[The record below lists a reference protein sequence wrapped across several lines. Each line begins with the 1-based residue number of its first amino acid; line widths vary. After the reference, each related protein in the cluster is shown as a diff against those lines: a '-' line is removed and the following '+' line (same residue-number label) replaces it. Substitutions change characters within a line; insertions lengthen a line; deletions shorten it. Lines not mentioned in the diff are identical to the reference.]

1 MEYEASHLPH
11 SANTKGI
18 QPTPDRLILT
28 GGKMSRIRGST
39 LVATIVTMLVM
50 AVGAITLAP
59 TAASASP
66 KKHYPPP
73 PPSLTV
79 DRGVV
84 KPGTT
89 VRATGRKYGSRERI
103 YVTVSFKPNNS
114 RHWRTVK
121 ATVIRADRNGKF
133 SIKIKLYSAGQVVI
147 TARGTSSHK
156 SASAFVY
163 VLNKRGGHG
172 GSWSIRPAAYSSPVA
187 AKPAPSESSTPGL
200 AVAGLAVLALTSGA
214 AITRKT
220 IRRRRKANPVA

>member
-1 MEYEASHLPH
+1 MEYEASPWLRFEN
-11 SANTKGI
+11 AKGI
-18 QPTPDRLILT
+18 RTYARRLILT

-39 LVATIVTMLVM
+39 LIATIVAMLV
-50 AVGAITLAP
+50 AIVLSP

-84 KPGTT
+84 KTGTT
-89 VRATGRKYGSRERI
+89 VRATGRKYGYRERI

-114 RHWRTVK
+114 RHWRTVET
-121 ATVIRADRNGKF
+121 AVVRADRDGKF
-133 SIKIKLYSAGQVVI
+133 SIEIKLYSAGLVVV

-163 VLNKRGGHG
+163 VIYKRGGHG
-172 GSWSIRPAAYSSPVA
+172 SSWSIRPASYAAPLADKPSPV
-187 AKPAPSESSTPGL
+187 PGL
-200 AVAGLAVLALTSGA
+200 AIAGLGVLALSGGA
-214 AITRKT
+214 LITRTT
-220 IRRRRKANPVA
+220 IRRRRRTKSA

>member
-1 MEYEASHLPH
+1 
-11 SANTKGI
+11 
-18 QPTPDRLILT
+18 
-28 GGKMSRIRGST
+28 MSRIRGST

-50 AVGAITLAP
+50 AVGAITLSP

-84 KPGTT
+84 KSGTT
-89 VRATGRKYGSRERI
+89 VRATGRKYGNRERV
-103 YVTVSFKPNNS
+103 YVTVSFKPDHS

-121 ATVIRADRNGKF
+121 TAVVRADRNGKF
-133 SIKIKLYSAGQVVI
+133 TLKIKLYSAGLVVI

-163 VLNKRGGHG
+163 VLNRRSGHG
-172 GSWSIRPAAYSSPVA
+172 GSWSIRPASYA
-187 AKPAPSESSTPGL
+187 APLAGKPAPQPSHVPAL
-200 AVAGLAVLALTSGA
+200 AVAGLGVLALTGCA
-214 AITRKT
+214 LVTRTT
-220 IRRRRKANPVA
+220 IRRRRRAHSA